1 MFHNVEDH
9 AFAPVFETF
18 AHVYGEEE
26 KYDNVE
32 DHTKIAHTNIHTLC
46 EDDDEEEEDNVRD
59 EDEIVHTNIP
69 CVRRM
74 RRRRRRSRRRR
85 RTIQGMKMR

>member
-1 MFHNVEDH
+1 MFHNVEDR

-18 AHVYGEEE
+18 AHVYEEEE

-32 DHTKIAHTNIHTLC
+32 DHTKIAHTNIL
-46 EDDDEEEEDNVRD
+46 
-59 EDEIVHTNIP
+59 
-69 CVRRM
+69 CVRM
-74 RRRRRRSRRRR
+74 MTRRRR